1 MRSAVGDNTFREA
14 VEFLDIMEE
23 ELGCSFYCDYR
34 VHRNKVYSFG
44 DSIHD
49 YHNGIMSGRLQEFNH
64 KIDTERIPP
73 CVWNRE
79 QLKLADWRVS
89 PRFCLETEIAGIYIL
104 ADIPRHLRPPVV
116 PGY

>member
-1 MRSAVGDNTFREA
+1 MFREA
-14 VEFLDIMEE
+14 VEFPDVMEE
-23 ELGCSFYCDYR
+23 ESGCSFHCDHR
-34 VHRNKVYSFG
+34 VHRNEVHSFR

-49 YHNGIMSGRLQEFNH
+49 YHNGIVSRRLQELNH

-73 CVWNRE
+73 CIQNRK

-89 PRFCLETEIAGIYIL
+89 LRFCPETEITGTYIL

-116 PGY
+116 PGH